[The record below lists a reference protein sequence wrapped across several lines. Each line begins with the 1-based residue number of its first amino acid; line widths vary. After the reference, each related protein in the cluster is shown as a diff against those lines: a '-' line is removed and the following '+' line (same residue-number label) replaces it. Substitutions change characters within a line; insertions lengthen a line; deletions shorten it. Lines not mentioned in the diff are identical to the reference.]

1 MRPIALSLLA
11 VCSLAA
17 AEPAVA
23 ASPAGRLLEEIRA
36 ANTARSAAEGERAA
50 WNAERER
57 LEAIRSGVV
66 AEAQRLT
73 AEADA
78 AEKKA
83 AALEADL
90 RRIGSGSDLDAV
102 RALLADLARDVRAR
116 LAGLAHDLPPGA
128 VAVPPDGGDFDAA
141 VRALDATERAASSV
155 TVEVVG
161 GRLGSAEVAVRLLR
175 VSGAAAWWASLEGG
189 PQARAGTAAMFGGAL
204 TLEPV
209 DDPRPIMRAIAQA
222 EGRATPS
229 LSLLPVTPS
238 LSAAS
243 SVKAQP

>member
-1 MRPIALSLLA
+1 MRLVVLSLLA

-36 ANTARSAAEGERAA
+36 ANAARAAAEGERAA
-50 WNAERER
+50 WSAERER
-57 LEAIRSGVV
+57 LEAIRAGVV
-66 AEAQRLT
+66 AEAQRLA

-83 AALEADL
+83 ATLEADL

-102 RALLADLARDVRAR
+102 RALLTDLARDVRVR
-116 LAGLAHDLPPGA
+116 LAALALDLPPGA
-128 VAVPPDGGDFDAA
+128 VTVPPEGADFDAA

-155 TVEVVG
+155 AVEVVSG
-161 GRLGSAEVAVRLLR
+161 HLGSTEIAVRLLR
-175 VSGAAAWWASLEGG
+175 ISGAAAWWASLEGG
-189 PQARAGTAAMFGGAL
+189 PQARAGTAAMVGGKL

-209 DDPRPIMRAIAQA
+209 DDPRPVLRAIAQA

-229 LSLLPVTPS
+229 LSLLPAPPS
-238 LSAAS
+238 LTAAP